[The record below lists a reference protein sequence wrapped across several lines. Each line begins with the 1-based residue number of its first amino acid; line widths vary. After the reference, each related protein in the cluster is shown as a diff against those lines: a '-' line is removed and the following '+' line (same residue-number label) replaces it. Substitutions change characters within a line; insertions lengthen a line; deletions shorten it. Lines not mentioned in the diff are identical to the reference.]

1 MSSPCYIPQFFVGL
15 SSLPRL
21 VLRKG
26 TMAASGGYPFDL
38 SWDIAMLG
46 VLVDP
51 MRNQVENH
59 LYAWLKQH
67 LTGLTPNRQEAE
79 ISNVTCHFYIFLYLG
94 VLYVFGS
101 GARSTSPAY
110 NSPETT
116 KSVRVGKR
124 PSRFWW
130 GIILPRPQKLITC
143 LEAWSSWASEAPL
156 MKYWIGKMKLLF
168 HAPSTQHPRFPVKQF
183 TWQKL
188 LWLLFFIEWS

>member
-110 NSPETT
+110 NRLAQ
-116 KSVRVGKR
+116 KQQN
-124 PSRFWW
+124 RFVL
-130 GIILPRPQKLITC
+130 GN
-143 LEAWSSWASEAPL
+143 
-156 MKYWIGKMKLLF
+156 G
-168 HAPSTQHPRFPVKQF
+168 PVDSGEVSF
-183 TWQKL
+183 YPDL
-188 LWLLFFIEWS
+188 RN